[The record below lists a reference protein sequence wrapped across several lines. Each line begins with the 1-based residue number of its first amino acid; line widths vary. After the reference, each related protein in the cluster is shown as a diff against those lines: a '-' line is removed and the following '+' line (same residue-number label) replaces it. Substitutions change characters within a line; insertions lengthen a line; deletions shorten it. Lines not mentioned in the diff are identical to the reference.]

1 MPTRTQSPE
10 ETESSETVSSAYQT
24 LRDSV
29 QTFLDSELPD
39 SSADVEEYFCK
50 LTELGK
56 LAEKLFLSLSL
67 QPNSLNSNVDVGQI
81 GLNLQVA
88 YSLTSKL
95 LPMIQDNEVELSNRC
110 YSIHAKDNS
119 TTIRKIES
127 AFALTNK

>member
-1 MPTRTQSPE
+1 M
-10 ETESSETVSSAYQT
+10 
-24 LRDSV
+24 

-39 SSADVEEYFCK
+39 SSADLEEYFCK
-50 LTELGK
+50 LSELGK

-67 QPNSLNSNVDVGQI
+67 QPNSNVDVGQI